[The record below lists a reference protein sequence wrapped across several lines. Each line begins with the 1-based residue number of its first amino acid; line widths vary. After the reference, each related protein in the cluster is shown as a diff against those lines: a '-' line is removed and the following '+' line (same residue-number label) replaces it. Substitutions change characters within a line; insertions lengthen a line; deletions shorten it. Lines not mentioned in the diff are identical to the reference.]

1 MNRDKVRLA
10 GISFATLFFEL
21 ALVRFINSTVQVV
34 AYFNNFLILSAF
46 LGIGF
51 GCVSASRRRTDW
63 FALLPPL
70 LVVAVVMALWLDRF
84 NPTGGATDLVIW
96 AKSHQKPSLPVWVE
110 IVVVFFVNFA
120 FFAPASIELCRPL

>member
-10 GISFATLFFEL
+10 GICLATLFFEL

-63 FALLPPL
+63 VAMLPPL
-70 LVVAVVMALWLDRF
+70 LVVAMVLALWLDPF
-84 NPTGGATDLVIW
+84 NPTGGAAAALVIW
-96 AKSHQKPSLPVWVE
+96 AKTQQKRSLAVLFGLGRA
-110 IVVVFFVNFA
+110 IFGSSA
-120 FFAPASIELCRPL
+120 